1 MFARTFYLHTSRRL
15 CKLNS
20 RTVSLFWG
28 KCMTK
33 IHMHES
39 QLFTSSTKHV
49 TSTVGLMG
57 LVRPFIADTLL
68 VRFLTGISTSA
79 HAFCSWDTTAC
90 AYYCPY
96 ESFSCITGPTTVN
109 VRVTGLTPGLHGFHL
124 VSVVL
129 LCNQLLISTPCFVR
143 IMIHLFVLQ
152 HEFGDT
158 TNGCISTGHNCPLIL
173 IMPTF
178 VFCSYQILPAFCKSL
193 LNFHPAIFIIQCYS
207 GFLVDACALKTKQ
220 IKSSSW
226 SSYEMLFCLLTD

>member
-1 MFARTFYLHTSRRL
+1 
-15 CKLNS
+15 
-20 RTVSLFWG
+20 
-28 KCMTK
+28 MTR

-158 TNGCISTGHNCPLIL
+158 TNGCISTGRD
-173 IMPTF
+173 
-178 VFCSYQILPAFCKSL
+178 
-193 LNFHPAIFIIQCYS
+193 FHPTISVIWCYS
-207 GFLVDACALKTKQ
+207 GYRFMHPCWCLRSENKLSHLVAQATKC
-220 IKSSSW
+220 
-226 SSYEMLFCLLTD
+226 LFVYIILTDQNLIFRTAFQPKQFDTRCARRWSPPCGWPGKHCCQCWG